1 MNSTNTT
8 NGTHVPSASELDPW
22 VESGAMVYVALTVA
36 TFSAVMMCCTW
47 FFKEHWAKS
56 TKYST
61 LSVDEQVELTSHVS
75 DSEEDIDLGL
85 ETSPVL
91 SSRDDSVEEQSA
103 QPEPDPSVFSLE
115 DPGDGSSESSASEV
129 SGEEQHELLEDV
141 TATV

>member
-1 MNSTNTT
+1 MT
-8 NGTHVPSASELDPW
+8 NGTRVPSGSELDPW
-22 VESGAMVYVALTVA
+22 VESGALVYVALTVA

-61 LSVDEQVELTSHVS
+61 LSADEQVELTSHVS
-75 DSEEDIDLGL
+75 DSEEDIDLGSL
-85 ETSPVL
+85 SVPVL
-91 SSRDDSVEEQSA
+91 SSKASVDEQSV
-103 QPEPDPSVFSLE
+103 PEPDPSVFSLE
-115 DPGDGSSESSASEV
+115 DPGDDSSESNAGEL